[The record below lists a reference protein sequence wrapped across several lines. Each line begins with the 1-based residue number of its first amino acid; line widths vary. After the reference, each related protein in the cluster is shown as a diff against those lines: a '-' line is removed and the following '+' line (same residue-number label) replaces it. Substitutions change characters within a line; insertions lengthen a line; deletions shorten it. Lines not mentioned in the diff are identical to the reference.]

1 VVFFYDWY
9 GSGRTSL
16 LPVLVM
22 VALKISC
29 PFLQQPN
36 ADSVFLIASE
46 VDAMNYLSDLSFTSG
61 HAEWGA
67 YFSITWVM

>member
-36 ADSVFLIASE
+36 ADSRILLLLIFLLILQ
-46 VDAMNYLSDLSFTSG
+46 MQWLINHRWLQTSLR
-61 HAEWGA
+61 
-67 YFSITWVM
+67 